1 MGNQQGFAVWPEAAK
16 QIKDMCPEIEQKC
29 CVMSLRGKIRYQQQE
44 VKDGANENG
53 IIMLAD
59 PTFFQFFDFEL
70 KMGDRVTA
78 LVAPDKCV
86 IIQSWRTASEN
97 PVNSIKTE

>member
-1 MGNQQGFAVWPEAAK
+1 
-16 QIKDMCPEIEQKC
+16 
-29 CVMSLRGKIRYQQQE
+29 
-44 VKDGANENG
+44 
-53 IIMLAD
+53 MLAD
-59 PTFFQFFDFEL
+59 PTFFQFFDFDL